1 MDRTISSPLR
11 QAGQATGI
19 ASRFTFPS
27 GRVDVMQVIP
37 PKITELVTS
46 LRRLPGVGPRSAQRL
61 ALALLSGQGELA
73 RQLAQ
78 ALLQTLEH
86 IGLCDSCRMYAE
98 ERQCALCA
106 SGQRDGGVVC
116 VVETPADVIALENT
130 ASYRGVYFVLY
141 GHLSPLDRVG
151 PSEIGLDLFAHRL
164 QEGRIR
170 EVILATNATVEGEAT
185 AHFIAHM
192 CQKAKVPST
201 RIAHGVPMG
210 GELEYL
216 DGHTLIQAIQ
226 GRRAYD

>member
-1 MDRTISSPLR
+1 
-11 QAGQATGI
+11 
-19 ASRFTFPS
+19 
-27 GRVDVMQVIP
+27 MQVVP
-37 PKITELVTS
+37 PKIAELVTA

-61 ALALLSGQGELA
+61 ALALLAGQGELA

-78 ALLQTLEH
+78 ALLQALEH
-86 IGLCDSCRMYAE
+86 VHLCQSCRMYTE
-98 ERQCALCA
+98 DVLCRLCA
-106 SGQRDGGVVC
+106 STERDEGVVC

-130 ASYRGVYFVLY
+130 ASYRGIYFVLY
-141 GHLSPLDRVG
+141 GHLSPLDKIG
-151 PSEIGLDLFAHRL
+151 PSDIGLDLFSRRL

-185 AHFIAHM
+185 AHFIAHL
-192 CQKAKVPST
+192 CQQQAVPST